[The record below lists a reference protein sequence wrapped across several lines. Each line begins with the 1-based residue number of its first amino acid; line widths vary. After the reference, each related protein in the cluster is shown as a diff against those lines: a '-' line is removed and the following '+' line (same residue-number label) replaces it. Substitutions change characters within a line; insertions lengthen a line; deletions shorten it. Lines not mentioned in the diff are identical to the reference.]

1 VDNLLVGQV
10 VLEILEHLL
19 LALNFLDALPKW
31 LKISVIVF
39 TIRLI
44 YLDNC
49 LLIKSCKLPRLAFCD
64 GWVDYLAALNSNI
77 AVYGG
82 GLVE

>member
-19 LALNFLDALPKW
+19 LALNFLEALPKW

-49 LLIKSCKLPRLAFCD
+49 LLIKSCGLPRLAFCD
-64 GWVDYLAALNSNI
+64 GRVNYLAALNSNI

>member
-1 VDNLLVGQV
+1 MDNLLVGQV

-19 LALNFLDALPKW
+19 LALNFLEAIPKW
-31 LKISVIVF
+31 LKMSVIVF

-49 LLIKSCKLPRLAFCD
+49 LLIKSCGLY
-64 GWVDYLAALNSNI
+64 WVTRVSVRNNGSH
-77 AVYGG
+77 
-82 GLVE
+82 E